1 MTKHLLTTY
10 LLVFGAMLFGWLN
23 LDVGRSQAQ
32 TPDTLHTQGSQI
44 VDAQGN
50 PVILTGINW
59 FGLETD
65 SYAPHGLW
73 ARNLESILDQIV
85 DLGFNT
91 IRLPYS
97 NQLLDS
103 TSMPN
108 GINYDLNPELKGMN
122 GLEIMDKL
130 IQEAG
135 KRGLKV
141 VLDRHRPDSHAQSE
155 LWYTGQYSEERWIQ
169 DWVMLAKRYAGDDTV
184 IGVDLHNE
192 PHGQATWGSG
202 DPSTDW
208 RLAAEK
214 AGNAILAANPNLLII
229 VQGVD
234 HYQDDW
240 YWWGGNLMGAKDY
253 PVQLDLPGHLVYST
267 HVYGPGVYPQP
278 WFWDSKF
285 PDNLPGIWDQ
295 HWGYLSREG
304 IAPVVVGEFGGR
316 SVGNDKE
323 GIWQRSLVS
332 YMRQN
337 NFSYFYWTLNPN
349 SGDTGGLLLDDWK
362 TVDPKKEALLSGYQ
376 FSIIGI
382 EQQSSKPAVELTP
395 PAPPITGTLRLRY
408 KTEGASSQSTDS
420 KPDFVILNTGTTPV
434 PLNQVE
440 LRYWLKED
448 PGQSYV
454 FHCDWAKIGCANL
467 MGDFQAPGNGISYLS
482 LQFSP
487 SAGSLQPGEDS
498 GEIKARFNLSDW
510 STYNQDEFYSFA
522 PLSDY
527 TDWDHVTL
535 YLDGNLVWGA
545 EPGGNPAPAAQLQ
558 ATKPKPTTPPEAIT
572 ATETFV
578 PSDTLAPIE
587 TPQPTPGTEG
597 MAAANPTARPTP
609 TALPASQDSNNR
621 QMLFLGAIIGSGLS
635 LLVFILAR
643 ALKRVGSGG

>member
-1 MTKHLLTTY
+1 MTKHLRTTS

-23 LDVGRSQAQ
+23 LDIGRSQAQ
-32 TPDTLHTQGSQI
+32 SPETLHTEGAQI

-50 PVILTGINW
+50 PVVLTGINW

-108 GINYDLNPELKGMN
+108 GINYELNPELKGMT
-122 GLEIMDKL
+122 GLQIMDKL

-135 KRGLKV
+135 KRGLKI

-155 LWYTGQYSEERWIQ
+155 LWYTDQYSEERWIQ

-240 YWWGGNLMGAKDY
+240 YWWGGNLIGAKDY
-253 PVQLDLPGHLVYST
+253 PVRLDLPGHLVYST

-278 WFWDSKF
+278 WFWDSNF

-337 NFSYFYWTLNPN
+337 NFSYFYWTLNPD

-395 PAPPITGTLRLRY
+395 PAAPVTGTLRLRY

-434 PLNQVE
+434 SLEHIE
-440 LRYWLKED
+440 LRYWLKEN
-448 PGQSYV
+448 PSQSYV

-467 MGDFQAPGNGISYLS
+467 TGDFQAPGSGISYLS
-482 LQFSP
+482 LHFSP

-510 STYNQDEFYSFA
+510 SAYNQDEFYSFA

-545 EPGGNPAPAAQLQ
+545 EPGGIPAPAAQLQ
-558 ATKPKPTTPPEAIT
+558 ATQPEATTPPEAIT
-572 ATETFV
+572 PTETLP
-578 PSDTLAPIE
+578 PSVTLAPTE
-587 TPQPTPGTEG
+587 TPQPTPGSEG
-597 MAAANPTARPTP
+597 IAAANSTAPPTP

-635 LLVFILAR
+635 LLVFVLAR
-643 ALKRVGSGG
+643 ALKRAGSGG